1 MSDAWEGLMFTSRD
15 IPPMEPNPR
24 CETLPFQ
31 LRIFDNTNIQIAM
44 HCPRHYWYSVVRGLR
59 QGPPKGMDVPGAVG
73 RPDLIFGSLIHDGA
87 DVYNKALAQGLDA
100 EDATALALGYV
111 LRESRPE
118 GQERDVFG
126 GQYVPVWQCTDT
138 TKTVTKKGIIRCP
151 WSKTEHHVGST
162 PALGFGEETA
172 NVQCPACK
180 RWATPRIAYVCNEK
194 YKNRRNL
201 ARAMVALCD
210 HLTAAPGRPV
220 VLQDG
225 RVGSEVRWIQPL
237 SITSPD
243 GTPYVMTGSF
253 DRIQSDGIRTSL
265 GEYKTTKR
273 QPDARYFEGLEGS
286 PQVSTYTWAAT
297 REYGRI
303 QVHLIVV
310 QLGVGF
316 CEVFTKPVHLGPA
329 SLAEWQT
336 ELEHYIQEMEIRAR
350 LAARHEAEG
359 RDPALAYPRRLSA
372 CASLPGAP
380 TTPCPFAGICGL
392 NPGDR
397 EAFLANNFH
406 VEPWSGLGTKGV
418 GEEVE

>member
-1 MSDAWEGLMFTSRD
+1 MTQPFSNGRFFTSAD
-15 IPPMEPNPR
+15 IPPLNPNPR

-31 LRIFDNTNIQIAM
+31 LRIYDNSNFQIAQ
-44 HCPRHYWYSVVRGLR
+44 HCARHFYYSVIRGLR
-59 QGPPKGMDVPGAVG
+59 QGPPKGMEVPGAVG

-87 DVYNKALAQGLDA
+87 DIYNKCLATGMDP
-100 EDATALALGYV
+100 EDATAMALGHV
-111 LRESRPE
+111 LKESWPE
-118 GQERDVFG
+118 NSEQDVFG
-126 GQYVPVWQCTDT
+126 GRYVSVFKCTDT
-138 TKTVTKKGIIRCP
+138 TKTVTKKGVVRCP
-151 WSKTEHHVGST
+151 WSKAEHLVENAVWVDGV
-162 PALGFGEETA
+162 A
-172 NVQCPACK
+172 QCACGREVK
-180 RWATPRIAYVCNEK
+180 PHIAYVCNEK

-210 HLTAAPGRPV
+210 HLTASPGRPV
-220 VLQDG
+220 VLEDG
-225 RVGSEVRWIQPL
+225 RVGSEVRWFQPL

-253 DRIQSDGIRTSL
+253 DGVQSDGIRTSL
-265 GEYKTTKR
+265 REYKTTKR
-273 QPDARYFEGLEGS
+273 QPDAKYFEGLEGS

-297 REYGRI
+297 REFGRI
-303 QVHLIVV
+303 QVHLIVIHM
-310 QLGVGF
+310 GVNF
-316 CEVFTKPVHLGPA
+316 VEVYQKPVHLGPA

-336 ELEHYIQEMEIRAR
+336 ELEHYIQEMELRAA

-380 TTPCPFAGICGL
+380 TTPCPFASICRL

-397 EAFLANNFH
+397 EAFLASNYH

-418 GEEVE
+418 GEETE